1 MINISATTKGIATD
15 CWVKGNWE
23 EFVTLADDA
32 TYEKARF
39 YYDRGYIKIEMT
51 PIGYPH
57 GRRNSV
63 AYDVV
68 SLFALAKNLRI
79 LKLTNCSFRKTGEQE
94 CQPDVA
100 FYISGDFAI
109 PAQTSNS
116 PIDLDKF
123 PPPNLVI
130 EIASTSLSDDLG
142 EKRLLYERLGVNE
155 YWVLN
160 TALNNVIAFSIA
172 NNGSGQIRE
181 SIVLPGL
188 AIATV
193 EAALQRSMTEDDG
206 TINQWL
212 WQTFSQSINE
222 TNLQS

>member
-1 MINISATTKGIATD
+1 MVNISATTKRIAPD
-15 CWVKGNWE
+15 RWVERSWE
-23 EFVTLADDA
+23 EFIVLAEDPI
-32 TYEKARF
+32 YEKARF

-68 SLFALAKNLRI
+68 SLFALVRNLRI
-79 LKLTNCSFRKTGEQE
+79 LKLTNCSFRKIGEQE

-100 FYISGDFAI
+100 FYIGDDFKI
-109 PAQTSNS
+109 PDQTSNS
-116 PIDLDKF
+116 PIDLQKYS
-123 PPPNLVI
+123 PPNLAI

-155 YWVLN
+155 YWVIN
-160 TALNNVIAFSIA
+160 TALNIVIAFSIA
-172 NNGSGQIRE
+172 NNRSGQIRE

-193 EAALQRSMTEDDG
+193 DAALQRSMTEDDG
-206 TINQWL
+206 TINRWL
-212 WQTFSQSINE
+212 WQTFS
-222 TNLQS
+222 

>member
-1 MINISATTKGIATD
+1 MIDISATTKSIAID

-23 EFVTLADDA
+23 EFVTLADDP

-39 YYDRGYIKIEMT
+39 YYDQGYIKIEMT

-79 LKLTNCSFRKTGEQE
+79 IKLTNCSFRKTGEQE

-100 FYISGDFAI
+100 FYIGGDFAI

-116 PIDLDKF
+116 PIDLDKL

-160 TALNNVIAFSIA
+160 TALNNVIAFRIA
-172 NNGSGQIRE
+172 NYGSGQIRE
-181 SIVLPGL
+181 SIILPGL

-212 WQTFSQSINE
+212 WQIFSQSG
-222 TNLQS
+222 QSNR